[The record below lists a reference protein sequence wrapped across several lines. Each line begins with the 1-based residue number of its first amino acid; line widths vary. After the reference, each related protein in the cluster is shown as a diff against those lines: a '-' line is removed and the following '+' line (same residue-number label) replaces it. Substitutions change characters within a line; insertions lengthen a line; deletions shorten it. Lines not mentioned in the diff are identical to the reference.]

1 MLASARPLSEPW
13 MLVPGLACTYSDKK
27 RNCLCTLG
35 EKHLWPRD
43 GKWTEIRS
51 ANPSPPPQAAKKTT
65 RGKKQQ
71 PRRTPKEAQKRK
83 YSLLAPQWWQRMAR
97 PPSEDKPPQRRRN
110 VTNGPESWNGERK
123 PHPKP
128 AALFEQNVSIAGPGP
143 PTNKQRTIHNRPPPI
158 SDL

>member
-71 PRRTPKEAQKRK
+71 PRRTPQGSPEAKVFT
-83 YSLLAPQWWQRMAR
+83 LAPRWWQRMAR
-97 PPSEDKPPQRRRN
+97 PPSEDKLPQEEETSPMAQN
-110 VTNGPESWNGERK
+110 PGMERGNHIPNQ
-123 PHPKP
+123 PHCSSKTFQWQ
-128 AALFEQNVSIAGPGP
+128 ALGP
-143 PTNKQRTIHNRPPPI
+143 PTNKQRTIHNRPHPI